1 MDELAATLTKEN
13 NELEKYL
20 KEKQDLEKQYSK
32 MTFLNVKKKA
42 QLSKKIK
49 ECDEKIQQKKEI
61 IDDLNEKINYLMDK
75 TDEKLLV
82 QIKEI
87 KSILKNYFL
96 AVQEIEKKFETDFEE
111 KEPITEKEYNDRKEA
126 LQNRKN
132 EITEKKEKAIAILR
146 AAQETDSLL
155 SKIASDSEVDENIK
169 ETAAK
174 VEKIVSSKRTVKK

>member
-96 AVQEIEKKFETDFEE
+96 FD
-111 KEPITEKEYNDRKEA
+111 
-126 LQNRKN
+126 
-132 EITEKKEKAIAILR
+132 
-146 AAQETDSLL
+146 
-155 SKIASDSEVDENIK
+155 
-169 ETAAK
+169 TATP
-174 VEKIVSSKRTVKK
+174 SPS